1 MNRCFVC
8 NYNELLEPPYDGRG
22 IPSDE
27 ICPCCGFHYGYDDD
41 DVTDK
46 ESVYKVW
53 RDNWIRNGCIWF
65 SKGRCP
71 QEGWNPAEQL
81 KSISKKE

>member
-46 ESVYKVW
+46 ESFTKYGEITGFVMDVFGFQKE
-53 RDNWIRNGCIWF
+53 DF
-65 SKGRCP
+65 
-71 QEGWNPAEQL
+71 L
-81 KSISKKE
+81 KRVGILLNN